1 MRSILVI
8 GSSSAIGNAVVAQ
21 IRANGDIAL
30 GVDTHGCDIT
40 VDFSNT
46 TGRLEGIESVL
57 EKTGNRIDAVISVN
71 NTTAKK
77 PVAISANFFGITQFI
92 EGLYDELKDGISP
105 RISILNY
112 YDECD
117 EISLDLVNAMLH
129 SGEKFSLKLAQQLT
143 EQFPDLAGQNYS
155 SSQKALQIWV
165 REMALKSHW
174 KLAGI
179 LMNTVTADKTVL
191 VEDVAD
197 ILVWLASG
205 TNTSHTGEVFSA
217 KDLTMLRAD
226 F

>member
-8 GSSSAIGNAVVAQ
+8 GSSSAIGNAVVAR
-21 IRANGDIAL
+21 IRANGDLAF

-40 VDFSNT
+40 VDFST
-46 TGRLEGIESVL
+46 TAGRLEGIESVL
-57 EKTGNRIDAVISVN
+57 EKTSSRIDAIISVS
-71 NTTAKK
+71 NTNAKK

-92 EGLYDELKDGISP
+92 EGLYEELKDGISP

-117 EISLDLVNAMLH
+117 EISKDLVNGMLH
-129 SGEKFSLKLAQQLT
+129 SGERISLMLAQQLT
-143 EQFPDLAGQNYS
+143 EQFPELAGQNYS

-165 REMALKSHW
+165 QDMAQKSHW

-179 LMNTVTADKTVL
+179 LMNTVTADKTVSS
-191 VEDVAD
+191 EDVAD
-197 ILVWLASG
+197 LLVWLASSA
-205 TNTSHTGEVFSA
+205 NTSHTGEVFNA
-217 KDLTMLRAD
+217 KDLAKLRAD